1 MELNTGALE
10 KMITLIW
17 QSNRENSWEN
27 DWIEHLFRNVP
38 HNTITDY
45 TQSQVV
51 NRSLII
57 YNSLVNNTEYIKKLA
72 AQGISFGLIHLSD
85 EWGRDDTGLY
95 KYTDIVL
102 RNYYKDLGPTVL
114 NIPLGWMNGYPHDMV
129 TKSTEDREYVWSF
142 SGHVDKT
149 TRPEMVKWMSTVSKG
164 KSYFK
169 KCGEDWGPFQ
179 GHALN
184 PTQLADMYN
193 NSIFVPCPQGNH
205 SIDSFRVT
213 EALQAGAIPI
223 VERSPYWNNL
233 FGNDCP
239 FVQIN
244 EWADAPQLIQNL
256 LDDCSAIDGLRTY
269 VNKWWLDYTDKLS
282 NRMIGLL

>member
-1 MELNTGALE
+1 MELNTGVLE

-17 QSNRENSWEN
+17 QSNRETSWEN
-27 DWIEHLFRNVP
+27 DWIEYLFRNVP

-45 TQSQVV
+45 TQSQIV

-72 AQGISFGLIHLSD
+72 AQEISFGLLHLSD
-85 EWGRDDTGLY
+85 EWSRDDTTLY
-95 KYTDIVL
+95 KHTDIVL

-114 NIPLGWMNGYPHDMV
+114 NIPLGWINGYPYDMITRS
-129 TKSTEDREYVWSF
+129 TKDREYVWSF

-149 TRPEMVKWMSTVSKG
+149 TRPEMVKWMSTVPGG

-169 KCGEDWGPFQ
+169 KCGENWGPFQ
-179 GHALN
+179 GHALT
-184 PTQLADMYN
+184 PTKLAEMYN
-193 NSIFVPCPQGNH
+193 DSVFVPCPQGNQ

-223 VERSPYWNNL
+223 VERSKYWSNL
-233 FGNDCP
+233 FGKDHP
-239 FVQIN
+239 
-244 EWADAPQLIQNL
+244 LIELDSWDQVPEIIANLTQEHTLLEQKRSATYRWWIKYCDNLQNT
-256 LDDCSAIDGLRTY
+256 I
-269 VNKWWLDYTDKLS
+269 K
-282 NRMIGLL
+282 GLL

>member
-1 MELNTGALE
+1 
-10 KMITLIW
+10 MITIIW
-17 QSNRENSWEN
+17 HAKQQGDWSA
-27 DWIEHLFRNVP
+27 DWIEYLFSKVP
-38 HNTITDY
+38 HRTITDY
-45 TQSQVV
+45 SQTKIIH
-51 NRSLII
+51 RSLIV
-57 YNSLVNNTEYIKKLA
+57 YNATVDITDYVQRAVRE
-72 AQGISFGLIHLSD
+72 GVSFGLIHISD
-85 EWGRDDTGLY
+85 EWDRDDTDVY
-95 KYTDIVL
+95 KHAKVVL
-102 RNYYKDLGPTVL
+102 RNYYKDLGPDVI
-114 NIPLGWMNGYPHDMV
+114 NFPLGMMTGWPYDLEIKN
-129 TKSTEDREYVWSF
+129 TEDRKYIWSF

-149 TRPEMVKWMSTVSKG
+149 TRPEMVKWMSTVPRG

-223 VERSPYWNNL
+223 VERNPYWNNL

-256 LDDCSAIDGLRTY
+256 LDDFSAIDGLRTY